1 MPTATSESSQRVRN
15 ANKYLLQAVATGF
28 GLFGLLRLPWIEAH
42 LVLPVTQLQGEVAAA
57 AFNTPAAP
65 ISVTLACSGTEVIAM
80 CLGAVLAYPVRW
92 SARALGA
99 LLIMAV
105 ILGLNTVR
113 IGTLGLAVFDPFWFD
128 ALHLYL
134 WPACLALAAAGAVFW
149 WMRLADRTTTRA
161 TGSPIAP
168 SWRFV
173 SLAMVLLVLSA
184 LTAPMYIESATVHA
198 FGALIAA
205 TAAVLLTTVGAVA
218 HATGN
223 ILWTSRGGF
232 SVTGDCVATPLVP
245 LYLAAVWVYAP
256 TGLWSTDPIATN
268 TPDGW
273 RFLQTDHLG
282 TPLLAITNSG
292 STSNQRRMAAFGSTR
307 EQGES
312 FSSRFSGQI
321 RDMEKQWVHNLSREL
336 DHRTGRYT
344 SSDPIG
350 LRGGLNIFP
359 YVGSNPIRFS
369 DPLGLQLRM
378 PRIVPPPR
386 GPLPARAP
394 RPDNIPPGRPAN
406 DPNYYPP
413 TGGHPLPPVPAP
425 TSPSP
430 ASPGDSESQP
440 NPGGRPNGNC
450 THSRKKELAN
460 NVTWECKNKDRPST
474 CNSYLIT
481 CDEILI
487 RAEQARQCRDAR
499 EQIMNE
505 CFFGGNQ
512 KHHDEW
518 EKAYDVEKDCLDR
531 YYFECTDALACI

>member
-1 MPTATSESSQRVRN
+1 VLMDYGYDYDAVGNITEKRTEHGPHRYQYDNLDRLTVADYPNGPQNDQINDSFAPNTFPFADDRYSYDLIGNRQTDQAQTAATPWAYNANNELLHAGFAAFDYNAAGSTLTERDPQTEAATRTYRYNTEERMSELIGAADQPIASYYYDPMGRRLWKILQPGAEGHSGGAGPETVYLAYSDEGYAAEFTLPGTPEQAPTAGPSASQYSS
-15 ANKYLLQAVATGF
+15 
-28 GLFGLLRLPWIEAH
+28 
-42 LVLPVTQLQGEVAAA
+42 
-57 AFNTPAAP
+57 
-65 ISVTLACSGTEVIAM
+65 
-80 CLGAVLAYPVRW
+80 
-92 SARALGA
+92 
-99 LLIMAV
+99 
-105 ILGLNTVR
+105 
-113 IGTLGLAVFDPFWFD
+113 
-128 ALHLYL
+128 
-134 WPACLALAAAGAVFW
+134 
-149 WMRLADRTTTRA
+149 
-161 TGSPIAP
+161 
-168 SWRFV
+168 
-173 SLAMVLLVLSA
+173 
-184 LTAPMYIESATVHA
+184 
-198 FGALIAA
+198 
-205 TAAVLLTTVGAVA
+205 
-218 HATGN
+218 
-223 ILWTSRGGF
+223 
-232 SVTGDCVATPLVP
+232 
-245 LYLAAVWVYAP
+245 VWVYAP

>member
-113 IGTLGLAVFDPFWFD
+113 IGTLGLAVSDPFWFD

-134 WPACLALAAAGAVFW
+134 WPAFLALAAAGAVFW

-161 TGSPIAP
+161 TGSAIAP

-173 SLAMVLLVLSA
+173 SLAMLLLVLSA

-256 TGLWSTDPIATN
+256 TWSRKGLGTLAAVPIFLFLGVVRLLLVAVPQTMAAPEVATHAFYQVVLAVVLVVIAGRWQHGLRSAILPIIAGLAAGTLLVLIAGGVYTDLVLRSVTRPLLDPQGAVTFLPSFQVGLFLAGGIAAVRGVRWHMLVIGLLVLVAGHLAGAWWLSHPGVPALLATN
-268 TPDGW
+268 ISAVRAWAVAGP
-273 RFLQTDHLG
+273 
-282 TPLLAITNSG
+282 LAILAAVVAHAHA
-292 STSNQRRMAAFGSTR
+292 RR
-307 EQGES
+307 
-312 FSSRFSGQI
+312 
-321 RDMEKQWVHNLSREL
+321 
-336 DHRTGRYT
+336 
-344 SSDPIG
+344 
-350 LRGGLNIFP
+350 
-359 YVGSNPIRFS
+359 
-369 DPLGLQLRM
+369 
-378 PRIVPPPR
+378 
-386 GPLPARAP
+386 
-394 RPDNIPPGRPAN
+394 
-406 DPNYYPP
+406 
-413 TGGHPLPPVPAP
+413 
-425 TSPSP
+425 
-430 ASPGDSESQP
+430 
-440 NPGGRPNGNC
+440 
-450 THSRKKELAN
+450 
-460 NVTWECKNKDRPST
+460 
-474 CNSYLIT
+474 
-481 CDEILI
+481 
-487 RAEQARQCRDAR
+487 
-499 EQIMNE
+499 
-505 CFFGGNQ
+505 
-512 KHHDEW
+512 
-518 EKAYDVEKDCLDR
+518 
-531 YYFECTDALACI
+531 